1 MIALSIDIT
10 LTQGA
15 FVLDVRDAASIE
27 VLGLSGPSG
36 SGKTSLLESIAG
48 IRTPERG
55 QIIVG
60 DRTLFSSGRRINVAA
75 RDRHIGYVPQDAL
88 LFPNLDVRANI
99 LYGAKGTDLDSLVAI
114 LDLAALL
121 DRRVGMLSGGE
132 KQRVAIARA
141 LMTRPS
147 ILLLDEPL
155 AGVDRERRDVILPYI
170 LRIRREL
177 HVPLIYVTHD
187 EAELNSIADRVL
199 RLGQRSAICAVRAC
213 CGPGLFRHEPSGRA
227 NPSEALVVIDAHH
240 LAAAHAQQRQH
251 WP

>member
-10 LTQGA
+10 LKQEA
-15 FVLDVRDAASIE
+15 FVLNVRDSASVE

-48 IRTPERG
+48 IRTPDRG
-55 QIIVG
+55 EITVG
-60 DRTLFSSGRRINVAA
+60 ERTLFSSERRINIPA

-88 LFPNLDVRANI
+88 LFPNLDVRGNI
-99 LYGAKGTDLDSLVAI
+99 SYGAGGAGRAGGAGKARGAEFDALITI
-114 LDLAALL
+114 LDLASLL
-121 DRRVGMLSGGE
+121 DRRVRMLSGGE

-155 AGVDRERRDVILPYI
+155 AGVDRERRDLILPYI
-170 LRIRREL
+170 LRIRRKL

-199 RLGQRSAICAVRAC
+199 RLQ
-213 CGPGLFRHEPSGRA
+213 
-227 NPSEALVVIDAHH
+227 
-240 LAAAHAQQRQH
+240 
-251 WP
+251 

>member
-1 MIALSIDIT
+1 VIELAIDIT

-15 FVLDVRDAASIE
+15 FVLDVRDAASVE

-48 IRTPERG
+48 IRTPDRG
-55 QIIVG
+55 EIRVG
-60 DRTLFSSGRRINVAA
+60 DRTLFSSERRINIPA
-75 RDRHIGYVPQDAL
+75 RERHIGYVPQDAL
-88 LFPNLDVRANI
+88 LFPNLDVKGNI
-99 LYGAKGTDLDSLVAI
+99 LYGAKSNDFDSLVAI
-114 LDLAALL
+114 LDLVALL

-170 LRIRREL
+170 LKIRREL
-177 HVPLIYVTHD
+177 HVPMIYVTHD

-199 RLGQRSAICAVRAC
+199 RLAS
-213 CGPGLFRHEPSGRA
+213 
-227 NPSEALVVIDAHH
+227 
-240 LAAAHAQQRQH
+240 
-251 WP
+251 

>member
-1 MIALSIDIT
+1 MIDLSIDIM
-10 LTQGA
+10 LRQGA
-15 FVLDVRDAASIE
+15 FVLSVSETASVE
-27 VLGLSGPSG
+27 VLGVFGPSG
-36 SGKTSLLESIAG
+36 TGKTSLLEAIAG
-48 IRTPERG
+48 IRRPESGEIR
-55 QIIVG
+55 IG
-60 DRTLFSSGRRINVAA
+60 DRILFSSAKKIDLPA

-88 LFPNLDVRANI
+88 LFPNLDVKGNI
-99 LYGAKGTDLDSLVAI
+99 RYGAKSADFESLIAI
-114 LDLAALL
+114 LDLQALL

-170 LRIRREL
+170 LRIRKEL

-199 RLGQRSAICAVRAC
+199 RLGR
-213 CGPGLFRHEPSGRA
+213 
-227 NPSEALVVIDAHH
+227 
-240 LAAAHAQQRQH
+240 
-251 WP
+251 

>member
-10 LTQGA
+10 LKQDA
-15 FVLDVRDAASIE
+15 FVLDVRDSASVE

-48 IRTPERG
+48 IRTPDRG
-55 QIIVG
+55 EIVVG
-60 DRTLFSSGRRINVAA
+60 ERTLFSSERRINIAA

-88 LFPNLDVRANI
+88 LFPNLDVRGNI
-99 LYGAKGTDLDSLVAI
+99 TYGARGARGARGAQGAQGAQGASFDSLVQI
-114 LDLAALL
+114 LDLANLV

-155 AGVDRERRDVILPYI
+155 AGVDRGRRDVILPYI
-170 LRIRREL
+170 LRISKAL

-187 EAELNSIADRVL
+187 EAELSAIADRVL
-199 RLGQRSAICAVRAC
+199 RLGQQA
-213 CGPGLFRHEPSGRA
+213 
-227 NPSEALVVIDAHH
+227 
-240 LAAAHAQQRQH
+240 
-251 WP
+251 

>member
-1 MIALSIDIT
+1 MIDLSIDIT
-10 LTQGA
+10 MRQGD
-15 FVLDVRDAASIE
+15 FVLSVRDSASVE
-27 VLGLSGPSG
+27 VLGVFGPSG
-36 SGKTSLLESIAG
+36 SGKTSLLEAIAG
-48 IRTPERG
+48 IRHPEEGEIR
-55 QIIVG
+55 VG
-60 DRTLFSSGRRINVAA
+60 DRILFSSSKKIDLPA
-75 RDRHIGYVPQDAL
+75 RERHIGYVPQDAL
-88 LFPNLDVRANI
+88 LFPNLDVKGNI
-99 LYGAKGTDLDSLVAI
+99 TYGAKSGDFNALVAI
-114 LDLAALL
+114 LDLQALL

-199 RLGQRSAICAVRAC
+199 RLGR
-213 CGPGLFRHEPSGRA
+213 
-227 NPSEALVVIDAHH
+227 
-240 LAAAHAQQRQH
+240 
-251 WP
+251 

>member
-1 MIALSIDIT
+1 VITLSIDIT

-15 FVLDVRDAASIE
+15 FVLNVRDSASVE

-48 IRTPERG
+48 IRMPDRG
-55 QIIVG
+55 EIRVG
-60 DRTLFSSGRRINVAA
+60 DRTLYSSERRINVPA

-88 LFPNLDVRANI
+88 LFPHLDVSGNI
-99 LYGAKGTDLDSLVAI
+99 LYPSTRPSSPANSASLRSSGFKTLVEM
-114 LDLAALL
+114 LDLQHLL

-141 LMTRPS
+141 MMAQPS
-147 ILLLDEPL
+147 MLLLDEPL

-177 HVPLIYVTHD
+177 HVPLVYVTHD
-187 EAELNSIADRVL
+187 REELAAIADRVL
-199 RLGQRSAICAVRAC
+199 RLDR
-213 CGPGLFRHEPSGRA
+213 GLASVLSTVA
-227 NPSEALVVIDAHH
+227 
-240 LAAAHAQQRQH
+240 
-251 WP
+251 